1 MAEEDKDKKAA
12 KKADKSDAAP
22 KAKQAKGGEAKGEHA
37 KGEGGDK
44 APKAAR
50 GGAGDKPPRAAKGDK
65 AGDKAEKPAAE
76 AAEPEPKGPPRLRV
90 QFDQEVRKKLAEQ
103 FGYKNAMQVPIIDKV
118 VINMGIGEAVAD
130 RKKVDSAA
138 ADLALI
144 SGQKAIITKSR
155 KAISTYKLREN
166 QPIGCKVTLRKAR
179 MYEFIDRLIN
189 IALPRVRDFRGL
201 NPKSFDGRGNYSLG
215 VKEHI
220 VFPEIDYD
228 KAAEIWGMDITVCTT
243 ARTDDEARALLTAFN
258 FPFRQ

>member
-1 MAEEDKDKKAA
+1 MAEEDKEKKAA

-44 APKAAR
+44 APKAAK
-50 GGAGDKPPRAAKGDK
+50 GGAGDKPPRAKGE
-65 AGDKAEKPAAE
+65 KAEKPAAE
-76 AAEPEPKGPPRLRV
+76 AGEPEPKGPPRLRV
-90 QFDQEVRKKLAEQ
+90 QFDQEVRKKLSEQ

-130 RKKVDSAA
+130 RKKVESAA